1 MIAAASPR
9 FSAPLPG
16 WRIAPIGDH
25 RPGTGNTGTPDLR
38 VGHCAGVETKTLAE
52 ASETIE
58 RRERAGDPVDAKG
71 DLRSSL
77 APVVLVD
84 GRPVATGWGRIA
96 IPLQAG
102 RHLIE
107 VQSQHSRVWRA
118 VDIAAGKTAALDY
131 IRMLGDRHRSY
142 GEGEP
147 SGRAAELSGHALGP
161 RGRLRYW
168 QYLPA
173 NARSRLSFAVFLL
186 ALCAAVP
193 VPGLTVPL
201 ALTVGIEAVP
211 DPIEPV
217 LHRWRCGIERFTF
230 EAERQPRAAPKADV
244 RAAAGRAATGRRWE
258 RPDR

>member
-1 MIAAASPR
+1 M
-9 FSAPLPG
+9 
-16 WRIAPIGDH
+16 
-25 RPGTGNTGTPDLR
+25 
-38 VGHCAGVETKTLAE
+38 
-52 ASETIE
+52 
-58 RRERAGDPVDAKG
+58 
-71 DLRSSL
+71 
-77 APVVLVD
+77 
-84 GRPVATGWGRIA
+84 
-96 IPLQAG
+96 
-102 RHLIE
+102 
-107 VQSQHSRVWRA
+107 QSQHSRVWRA

-131 IRMLGDRHRSY
+131 IGMLGDRHRSY

-244 RAAAGRAATGRRWE
+244 RAAAGRAATGRWWE